1 MPHCVVPC
9 GQTHWHVSGS
19 NVASGSH
26 RMQRRVL
33 LHRFS
38 PGRQAHLPVSG
49 GQKKSQ
55 HSKLARHAA
64 RPFGTGGRASLTRAD
79 ERAHLRRR

>member
-1 MPHCVVPC
+1 MPHCVVPS
-9 GQTHWHVSGS
+9 GQTHSQVSGS

-26 RMQRRVL
+26 LTQRFVL

-38 PGRQAHLPVSG
+38 PGRQAHLPVLG

-55 HSKLARHAA
+55 HSKLARH
-64 RPFGTGGRASLTRAD
+64 G
-79 ERAHLRRR
+79 

>member
-1 MPHCVVPC
+1 M
-9 GQTHWHVSGS
+9 HWHVSGS

-26 RMQRRVL
+26 LMQRFVL

-38 PGRQAHLPVSG
+38 PGRQAHLPVLG

-55 HSKLARHAA
+55 HSKLARH
-64 RPFGTGGRASLTRAD
+64 G
-79 ERAHLRRR
+79 